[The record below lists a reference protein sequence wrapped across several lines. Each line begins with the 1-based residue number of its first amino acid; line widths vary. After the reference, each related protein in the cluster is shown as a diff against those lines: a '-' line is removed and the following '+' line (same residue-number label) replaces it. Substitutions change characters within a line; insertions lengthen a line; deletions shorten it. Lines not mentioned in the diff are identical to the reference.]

1 MVIVDTLAHAETIF
15 MAIDSSDGHSI
26 NHSSNLINHI
36 QQ

>member
-1 MVIVDTLAHAETIF
+1 MVIIHTSTHAETIF